1 MCWRVGSPTG
11 GPFPS
16 SSLVQSPSAVDATAQ
31 SAHARSTH
39 HARPLPPPPGPSWRP
54 LIGSWT
60 ADIPLQTLT
69 PPCQYVM
76 QIRGATWHFWCTDP
90 LQGWPKVPARRG
102 CGQRSPGA
110 HCGGGVDRQ
119 YIRRCRSR
127 VERRTPP
134 SRWLE
139 EGGVREGPRLGGRP
153 ARAHTYAGAA
163 LKRRQRHTPCP
174 APARGSAAACGA
186 LGGWGCVRAWPGSC
200 RVSCRRVHGPG
211 SLSATADLVVE
222 WVWWWRF
229 TSFWSLST
237 RRGPG

>member
-1 MCWRVGSPTG
+1 MEKDPFGPVCWRVGSPTG

-110 HCGGGVDRQ
+110 HCGGGGGQTVHTPLSFTSRETHTPQ
-119 YIRRCRSR
+119 PLAGRGGGAGRPAPGREACQSPYLRRRS
-127 VERRTPP
+127 VEAPSEAHTLPRTCP
-134 SRWLE
+134 
-139 EGGVREGPRLGGRP
+139 GLGGRVW
-153 ARAHTYAGAA
+153 
-163 LKRRQRHTPCP
+163 
-174 APARGSAAACGA
+174 GS
-186 LGGWGCVRAWPGSC
+186 GWVGVRACVAGQLPRFLPPCARPWITVC
-200 RVSCRRVHGPG
+200 NRRP
-211 SLSATADLVVE
+211 
-222 WVWWWRF
+222 
-229 TSFWSLST
+229 
-237 RRGPG
+237 RG